1 MKKLL
6 FFIIVLGAIGIG
18 LMTTC
23 PTRED
28 HLSAIKDVSSKVV
41 NSEIDKSVGGAL
53 ASIGTPVAVKAIV
66 AYLQSNLIIKDYYV
80 LNIGGVDYE
89 GEFRI
94 VSVGICNH
102 VFTVSEEDAKKLI
115 KDKLTLPKL

>member
-6 FFIIVLGAIGIG
+6 FFIIMLGAIGIG

-28 HLSAIKDVSSKVV
+28 HLAAIKDVSSKVV

-66 AYLQSNLIIKDYYV
+66 AYLQSNLIIK
-80 LNIGGVDYE
+80 NIGGVDYE